1 MGPTDRC
8 ESDDSKLAAGRCIMY
23 PGCSR
28 RGEHENLAMAIRSLI
43 ARVVLFGR

>member
-8 ESDDSKLAAGRCIMY
+8 EFDDSKPAAGRCVIN

-28 RGEHENLAMAIRSLI
+28 CGEHESLAMAIRSLM